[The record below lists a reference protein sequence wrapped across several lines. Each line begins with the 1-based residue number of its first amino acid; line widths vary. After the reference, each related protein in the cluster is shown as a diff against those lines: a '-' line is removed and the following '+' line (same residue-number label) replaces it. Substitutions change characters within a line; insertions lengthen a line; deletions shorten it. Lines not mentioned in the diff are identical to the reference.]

1 MPSKGIQLYTFIGIG
16 KCQIS
21 YTVPGFSIIREQPG
35 TYNDHLEVDKA
46 QIQGLFNF
54 VGRFQFNVSVN
65 GKAITSQYVDINTL
79 TGNMESGTMKSN
91 VDQRSVVTNELVVTY
106 GLYDAGQGQAGLPK
120 SDQCYVTVT
129 KNQSNWQGTMAPAG
143 STQEKSPFSLFVLP
157 SAHDIGM
164 NSMETADL
172 LLQKA
177 ATPFLGVLKSVEVI
191 NTVANLMSDAIL
203 LGIAPN
209 IIRSLAITQKDSLPA
224 ILAIGAR
231 YFEFRP
237 AHLHKAV
244 LTNAQIPDRLY
255 FMHGPIPGMAF
266 DHFLYDC
273 IAFLMAHP
281 LEIIVI
287 QLRWDGVPAECARP
301 SDEELAEYIRTALQ
315 SSNNT
320 IITGSLDDMTKLSTH
335 DLRNQRKR
343 LILFKEVSV
352 LSTYDDA
359 SNATLNG
366 DSIIAAFNR
375 RLSTAAEDGKALVNL
390 QCQATASN
398 IKEVV
403 VYSAVTANVSNSCLM
418 STKGICDSKTL
429 PWIDRYAL
437 DRLQASGKPIVVM
450 NDFIDGH
457 TVEVGIVLS
466 QRRLGS
472 YKK

>member
-46 QIQGLFNF
+46 HIQGLFNF
-54 VGRFQFNVSVN
+54 VGRFQFKVSVN

-129 KNQSNWQGTMAPAG
+129 KNQSNWLGTMAPAG
-143 STQEKSPFSLFVLP
+143 SAQEKGPFSLFVLP

-209 IIRSLAITQKDSLPA
+209 IIRSLA
-224 ILAIGAR
+224 
-231 YFEFRP
+231 
-237 AHLHKAV
+237 
-244 LTNAQIPDRLY
+244 
-255 FMHGPIPGMAF
+255 
-266 DHFLYDC
+266 
-273 IAFLMAHP
+273 
-281 LEIIVI
+281 
-287 QLRWDGVPAECARP
+287 
-301 SDEELAEYIRTALQ
+301 
-315 SSNNT
+315 
-320 IITGSLDDMTKLSTH
+320 
-335 DLRNQRKR
+335 
-343 LILFKEVSV
+343 
-352 LSTYDDA
+352 
-359 SNATLNG
+359 
-366 DSIIAAFNR
+366 
-375 RLSTAAEDGKALVNL
+375 
-390 QCQATASN
+390 
-398 IKEVV
+398 
-403 VYSAVTANVSNSCLM
+403 
-418 STKGICDSKTL
+418 
-429 PWIDRYAL
+429 
-437 DRLQASGKPIVVM
+437 
-450 NDFIDGH
+450 
-457 TVEVGIVLS
+457 
-466 QRRLGS
+466 
-472 YKK
+472 